1 MPTQFTEDEKSSL
14 KRLANIAKGLW
25 AIGGLLVVLGGGILG
40 AAAWIH
46 SNISTANVALGKLEG
61 LPDKVDGLDRR
72 LATLEGTTGIIPE
85 IKSSLGKLRTE
96 QLDSVKTLTNDIADL
111 RSSPDQLAQ
120 RAKEMA
126 SAAAELR
133 EFIANYD
140 TLKKSFEGND
150 PRLFRRAI
158 ENLADL
164 VSTSPPVLV
173 QCHAGRSRSAVVVAG
188 YLIKHCEMTQ
198 EEALALLAAKREI
211 AITAGV
217 ERLLDHLFS

>member
-1 MPTQFTEDEKSSL
+1 MDWITDQ
-14 KRLANIAKGLW
+14 I
-25 AIGGLLVVLGGGILG
+25 AIGNYLD
-40 AAAWIH
+40 AQ
-46 SNISTANVALGKLEG
+46 NVDLICKSGVASALSLDGTLYGKLPAECG
-61 LPDKVDGLDRR
+61 LRQIECVM
-72 LATLEGTTGIIPE
+72 LEDAP
-85 IKSSLGKLRTE
+85 
-96 QLDSVKTLTNDIADL
+96 
-111 RSSPDQLAQ
+111 
-120 RAKEMA
+120 
-126 SAAAELR
+126 
-133 EFIANYD
+133 
-140 TLKKSFEGND
+140 GND